1 MALTPD
7 SKLKLAAGVYGDF
20 VTNEE
25 VDNPTDRK
33 FGYKPN
39 LGSHEVWI
47 NNLLSGDEVKIKS
60 ALTGADIVDTGQQTD
75 VIAALP
81 TERTEREIALA
92 VYRRLRHDFAIN
104 RPAPAAGSASSH
116 DY

>member
-1 MALTPD
+1 MALSDDT
-7 SKLKLAAGVYGDF
+7 KLKLAAGVYGDF

-60 ALTGADIVDTGQQTD
+60 ALTGADIVETGQQTD

-81 TERTEREIALA
+81 TERAIVLA
-92 VYRRLRHDFAIN
+92 VYRRLRHDFAMH
-104 RPAPAAGSASSH
+104 RPASSASSH